1 MITRARGFTLVELIA
16 VIVLLSIMGT
26 VMLGLFGQVGRSL
39 VTNQETQTGAQ
50 LAQACAEHIMTLR
63 RNTTAGGY
71 AGILVGLDTNVCDAS
86 FAAFP
91 PVPGFTTA
99 PVVDV
104 ALHNSGTL
112 PPCPS
117 AIAGSCKLVD
127 IKVNKGGP
135 QVATLT
141 LMLVN

>member
-1 MITRARGFTLVELIA
+1 MSTRQRGFTLIELVAI
-16 VIVLLSIMGT
+16 IVLLGIVGT
-26 VMLGLFGQVGRSL
+26 AILGMFGQVGRSL
-39 VTNQETQTGAQ
+39 VTNQDTQTGAQ

-63 RNTTAGGY
+63 RSPTAGGY
-71 AGILVGLDTNVCDAS
+71 ASILVGLDTNVCDAS

-91 PVPGFTTA
+91 PVAGFTAA

-104 ALHNSGTL
+104 AQHTSATL
-112 PPCPS
+112 LACPS
-117 AIAGSCKLVD
+117 VTAGSCKLVD
-127 IKVNKGGP
+127 IKVDNGGT